1 MDRNARIVAEI
12 KSKTLVLPF
21 LTARSGAEGG
31 TQVRIMGLDYGD
43 KTVGVAISDE
53 LLLTAQPVETIQ
65 RERPAKL
72 RKTFV
77 RIDALIVE
85 YDVER
90 IVLGLP
96 KRMNNEEG
104 ERCERTRELGDQ
116 LAKRTGI
123 AIIYQDE
130 RLTTKEADAV
140 LDEGGVRKENCKEY
154 IDKLAASLILQG
166 YLDMLRK

>member
-1 MDRNARIVAEI
+1 M
-12 KSKTLVLPF
+12 
-21 LTARSGAEGG
+21 
-31 TQVRIMGLDYGD
+31 RIMGLDYGD

-65 RERPAKL
+65 RERPVKL
-72 RKTFV
+72 RKTFA
-77 RIDALIVE
+77 RIEELIGTYEV
-85 YDVER
+85 DR

-96 KRMNNEEG
+96 KRMDNQEG
-104 ERCERTRELGDQ
+104 ERCERTREFGDQ

-123 AIIYQDE
+123 EIIYQDE

-140 LDEGGVRKENCKEY
+140 LNEGGVRKENRKEY

-166 YLDMLRK
+166 YLDILAK

>member
-1 MDRNARIVAEI
+1 M
-12 KSKTLVLPF
+12 
-21 LTARSGAEGG
+21 
-31 TQVRIMGLDYGD
+31 RIMGLDYGD

-72 RKTFV
+72 RKTF
-77 RIDALIVE
+77 A
-85 YDVER
+85 R

-104 ERCERTRELGDQ
+104 ERCERTREFGDQ

-140 LDEGGVRKENCKEY
+140 LDEGGVRKENRKEY

>member
-1 MDRNARIVAEI
+1 M
-12 KSKTLVLPF
+12 
-21 LTARSGAEGG
+21 
-31 TQVRIMGLDYGD
+31 RIMGLDYGD

-72 RKTFV
+72 RKTF
-77 RIDALIVE
+77 ALIVE

-104 ERCERTRELGDQ
+104 ERCERTREFGDQ

-140 LDEGGVRKENCKEY
+140 LDEGGVRKENRKEY